1 MTLLTLPWQPGKS
14 ANRQSPV
21 TVCAVQEPVAKQ
33 IEHHWDRPT
42 GRVDDPWAWLRDR
55 NDPDTIAYLEAEN
68 AYSAAWFDDHD
79 ALVESI
85 FGEIKSRIQETDIT
99 APIKDREWWY
109 TARTE
114 EGRNYPIHCRG
125 RSAAD
130 AASQVLLD
138 ENLEAQGHDFFSVDA
153 FDVSPINSCWRGA
166 PTSKVARSTRC
177 ASATSTHGVDTPDV
191 VHDVAWCGTA
201 WSEDNASLF
210 YVTANEAMR
219 PYRVWRHDLGTDPSR
234 RHAGLRGN
242 RRALL
247 RLRRS

>member
-1 MTLLTLPWQPGKS
+1 M
-14 ANRQSPV
+14 
-21 TVCAVQEPVAKQ
+21 QEPVAKQ
-33 IEHHWDRPT
+33 IEHQWDRPT
-42 GRVDDPWAWLRDR
+42 GSVDDPWAWLRDR
-55 NDPDTIAYLEAEN
+55 NDPDTIAYLDAEN
-68 AYSAAWFDDHD
+68 AYSDAWFAEHED
-79 ALVESI
+79 LVESI

-138 ENLEAQGHDFFSVDA
+138 ENLEAQGQDFFSVDA
-153 FDVSPINSCWRGA
+153 FDVSPSQRLLAW
-166 PTSKVARSTRC
+166 
-177 ASATSTHGVDTPDV
+177 SADTEGGEKYTLRIRDLEAGVDTADI

-219 PYRVWRHDLGTDPSR
+219 PYKVWRHDLGTSEADDTLMRSR
-234 RHAGLRGN
+234 RPTNASTCTSSSAAAASGSSSTV
-242 RRALL
+242 AA
-247 RLRRS
+247 RRSPRSC